1 MFTTSLSYDVNL
13 RATQSPS
20 GIPGDNW
27 TGSAAQRFAF
37 DLLTYTSGLAL
48 AAVAAAALGED
59 VGPLAKQM
67 RTAPPHPLGDF
78 GAWWLA
84 PVVDVAIPLLALEA
98 AVLP

>member
-37 DLLTYTSGLAL
+37 DLLTYTSGLAPGRRRGSR
-48 AAVAAAALGED
+48 ARGGRRPAGQADAHGAS
-59 VGPLAKQM
+59 
-67 RTAPPHPLGDF
+67 APPRGLR
-78 GAWWLA
+78 AWWLA
-84 PVVDVAIPLLALEA
+84 PVVDVALPLLAIEA